1 MALETGQLLEDEKL
15 INDIL
20 ANKKKKELEKKY
32 DIEDG
37 AKEIPDG
44 ALKDKILEANNNKK
58 KITEDKPSA
67 FETNVI
73 NFYKNNISGSAKT
86 EYPKMKEIFDV
97 NTNWKN
103 DLKLGVAFSLT
114 ADNDARLDIV
124 TKTFPGTVIS
134 KDEFDNIMITL
145 PANAVAKGADRTF
158 YMNKPGISAKGVVDT
173 MANVIQYIPGAGW
186 VQRNV
191 TSGVIKKIVGQGTS
205 AAITGAAQD
214 VGANLMGSEQ
224 NMGGIPVVD
233 DAKLGLNFAFGAA
246 GEKVTQLL
254 SRFTGVNKS
263 VDIVKSQIPSRFNIF
278 SGSGKYL
285 DNKGKVTDLTI
296 DMAKKLGVP
305 ENVIK
310 NKELIAAYAQ
320 ALEDGI
326 ESSVAANVVGLN
338 EWGVSTWLAQA
349 TKNTK
354 VLKEIDLMRKGAY
367 GERLQLLV
375 QTQDDIQLKQ
385 TFKYLTQY
393 RDSLLKNKDGLT
405 QAPPGTQNAATQG
418 IDENLSVV
426 KQLILDAEEKMAKR
440 VADKYSAVDSNAKLS
455 FKKPVLKNFTYHIN
469 KALLDSDNGIGQALD
484 KGLMPQSFVAVKNL
498 NKFML
503 KLENKNLSKITFGQL
518 EAQRKNLVKMLKN
531 TGDGVDKAAL
541 NVILKRFDV
550 FYDDAV
556 TKGLASGNK
565 EVLEAVKIARAEN
578 TKFKKLFSPQNI
590 KRDGVTIKDKGGE
603 FVAKLINGEH
613 RMTATELSNY
623 IYGNASTGGKS
634 FKDTSIQIVQKL
646 NNIFK
651 EGTDG
656 RQLIKDGAFLRI
668 MENSFTKQGQKEF
681 FDPVKFVNSVEDAFN
696 GKGKDISK
704 EIFTKQEMKD
714 LMAFAKKVKDG
725 IPRKD
730 FVTQKGVEETT
741 NIWNSSIRTLTK
753 LGGFN
758 LAGIQGMLASQFT
771 FDAATKSAARNAALK
786 EIEEVIFKVKLPRTT
801 GGAGFVDQAVE
812 NRTAPDFK
820 DNSKGNFN
828 NQPIT
833 YGQKTIDDSQL
844 LEQMGVIESLN
855 KYR

>member
-1 MALETGQLLEDEKL
+1 MELVPGQIIEDEEL
-15 INDIL
+15 LSNIL
-20 ANKKKKELEKKY
+20 TNVKKEELEKKY
-32 DIEDG
+32 DITDG
-37 AKEIPDG
+37 AKEVPDG
-44 ALKDKILEANNNKK
+44 ALKDKILESFENDQ
-58 KITEDKPSA
+58 KIEKDKPSA

-73 NFYKNNISGSAKT
+73 NFYKDNISGSGKT
-86 EYPKMKEIFDV
+86 EYPNMGEILGF
-97 NTNWKN
+97 NTNWKS
-103 DLKLGVAFSLT
+103 DLKLNIALSLT
-114 ADNDARLDIV
+114 PDTDSRLDII

-145 PANAVAKGADRTF
+145 PENAVGKGKDRTF
-158 YMNKPGISAKGVVDT
+158 YVNKPGISAKGT
-173 MANVIQYIPGAGW
+173 AATLANVLTYIPGAGW
-186 VQRNV
+186 VSRNV
-191 TSGVIKKIVGQGTS
+191 TTGVIKKIAAQGG
-205 AAITGAAQD
+205 AAALTGAAQD

-224 NMGGIPVVD
+224 NMGGIPIVD
-233 DAKLGLNFAFGAA
+233 DAKLGLNFAFGAG
-246 GEKVTQLL
+246 GEKISQLL
-254 SRFTGVNKS
+254 ARFTGVNKS
-263 VDIVKSQIPSRFNIF
+263 VDVLKSQIPSRFNIF

-285 DNKGKVTDLTI
+285 DNKGVVTNLTI
-296 DMAKKLGVP
+296 KEAKKLGISDD
-305 ENVIK
+305 VIN

-326 ESSVAANVVGLN
+326 ESSVAANLVGLN

-349 TKNTK
+349 TKNPK

-375 QTQDDIQLKQ
+375 QGQDDIQLKQ

-393 RDSLLKNKDGLT
+393 RDSLLKNKEGIT
-405 QAPPGTQNAATQG
+405 QAPPGTQNAATKG

-426 KQLILDAEEKMAKR
+426 KQLILDAEEKMAKS
-440 VADKYSAVDSNAKLS
+440 VAAKYNAVDSSAKLS
-455 FKKPVLKNFTYHIN
+455 FKKPILKNFTYHIN

-565 EVLEAVKIARAEN
+565 EVLDAIKIARKAN
-578 TKFKKLFSPQNI
+578 TDLKQLFSPQNI

-613 RMTATELSNY
+613 RMTSTELSNY
-623 IYGNASTGGKS
+623 IYGNASSGGKS

-668 MENSFTKQGQKEF
+668 MENSFTKQGSRDI

-704 EIFTKQEMKD
+704 EIFTKQEMKE
-714 LMAFAKKVKDG
+714 LMAFAKKVKEG

-730 FVTQKGVEETT
+730 FVTQKGVEKAT
-741 NIWNSSIRTLTK
+741 NIWNSSLRTLTK
-753 LGGFN
+753 LGGFS
-758 LAGIQGMLASQFT
+758 LGDIQGMLAAQFT
-771 FDAATKSAARNAALK
+771 YDAATKSASRTAALK
-786 EIEEVIFKVKLPRTT
+786 EIEQVIFKVSVPRSY

-812 NRTAPDFK
+812 NR
-820 DNSKGNFN
+820 NFMEN
-828 NQPIT
+828 KKEPIT
-833 YGQKTIDDSQL
+833 YGERTVDNAQL
-844 LEQMGVIESLN
+844 LEDMGVIESLN

>member
-1 MALETGQLLEDEKL
+1 MELVPGQIVDDEELLS
-15 INDIL
+15 NIL
-20 ANKKKKELEKKY
+20 TNVKKKELEKKY
-32 DIEDG
+32 DIEDS

-44 ALKDKILEANNNKK
+44 ELKNKILESYENDKK
-58 KITEDKPSA
+58 KKEDTPSA

-73 NFYKNNISGSAKT
+73 NFYKNNISGSGKT
-86 EYPKMKEIFDV
+86 EYPNMKEIFDV
-97 NTNWKN
+97 NTNWKS
-103 DLKLGVAFSLT
+103 DLKLGVAFSFT
-114 ADNDARLDIV
+114 ADNDARLDIL

-134 KDEFDNIMITL
+134 KDNFDNIIVTL

-186 VQRNV
+186 VSKNV
-191 TSGVIKKIVGQGTS
+191 TTGVIKKIIGQGIA

-224 NMGGIPVVD
+224 NMKGIPVID
-233 DAKLGLNFAFGAA
+233 DAKLSLNFAFGAA
-246 GEKVTQLL
+246 GEKITQLL
-254 SRFTGVNKS
+254 SRFTGVNKGI
-263 VDIVKSQIPSRFNIF
+263 DITKSLIPSRFNIF

-296 DMAKKLGVP
+296 SMAKKLGVP
-305 ENVIK
+305 DNVIN

-326 ESSVAANVVGLN
+326 ESSVAANIVGLN
-338 EWGVSTWLAQA
+338 EWGVSVWLAQA

-375 QTQDDIQLKQ
+375 QGQDDLQLKQ
-385 TFKYLTQY
+385 TFKYLTKY
-393 RDSLLKNKDGLT
+393 RDSLLKQKDGLT
-405 QAPPGTQNAATQG
+405 QAPPNTKNAATQG
-418 IDENLSVV
+418 IDENLLVV
-426 KQLILDAEEKMAKR
+426 KQLIIDAEEKMAKS
-440 VADKYSAVDSNAKLS
+440 VAAKYSAVDSSAKLT
-455 FKKPVLKNFTYHIN
+455 FKKPILKNFTYHIN

-484 KGLMPQSFVAVKNL
+484 KGLMPQSFIAVKNL

-518 EAQRKNLVKMLKN
+518 ETQRKNLVKMLKN

-565 EVLEAVKIARAEN
+565 EVLEAIKIARAEN
-578 TKFKKLFSPQNI
+578 TKLKKLFSPQNI
-590 KRDGVTIKDKGGE
+590 KKDGVTIKDKGGE
-603 FVAKLINGEH
+603 FVAKIINGEH
-613 RMTATELSNY
+613 KMTSTEISHY
-623 IYGNASTGGKS
+623 IYGNASSGGKS
-634 FKDTSIQIVQKL
+634 FKDSSIQIVRKL
-646 NNIFK
+646 NEIFPD
-651 EGTDG
+651 GSDG

-668 MENSFTKQGQKEF
+668 MENSFTKTRSREF
-681 FDPVKFVNSVEDAFN
+681 FDVTKFVNSVEDAFN

-704 EIFTKQEMKD
+704 EIFTKQEMKE
-714 LMAFAKKVKDG
+714 LMAFAKKLKAD
-725 IPRKD
+725 IPRGD
-730 FVTQKGVEETT
+730 FLSNKGVEKAT
-741 NIWNSSIRTLTK
+741 NIWNSSLRTLTK

-758 LAGIQGMLASQFT
+758 LGQIQGMLAAQFT
-771 FDAATKSAARNAALK
+771 FDAVAKSSARNAALK
-786 EIEEVIFKVKLPRTT
+786 EIEEVIFKTTLPRVT
-801 GGAGFVDQAVE
+801 GGAGLVDQGVE
-812 NRTAPDFK
+812 NR
-820 DNSKGNFN
+820 NFMEN
-828 NQPIT
+828 KKEPIT
-833 YGQKTIDDSQL
+833 YGERTVDNAQL
-844 LEQMGVIESLN
+844 LEDMGVIESLN